1 MDLYCADENNL
12 KISLFGSSLMVGLM
26 VGSVFLTN
34 LSDVYGRKPILLFAL
49 GLNTIMTIP
58 LILFQNNYWITIFT
72 TFLFGIT
79 AACRYS
85 VSYMYS
91 VELSTTKN
99 SSFYG
104 ILCLIGDSLSSVFL
118 GIYFIFVKSV
128 TPSLWF
134 MLVTNVASIFVI
146 WHKVPESPS
155 YLFSMNLKSKFV
167 ECLSQIAKFN
177 LISFDPQQL
186 EKEYDTIQEALV

>member
-1 MDLYCADENNL
+1 MDLYCAEENNL

-91 VELSTTKN
+91 VELSTKKN
-99 SSFYG
+99 S
-104 ILCLIGDSLSSVFL
+104 
-118 GIYFIFVKSV
+118 
-128 TPSLWF
+128 
-134 MLVTNVASIFVI
+134 
-146 WHKVPESPS
+146 
-155 YLFSMNLKSKFV
+155 
-167 ECLSQIAKFN
+167 
-177 LISFDPQQL
+177 
-186 EKEYDTIQEALV
+186 